1 MIIGL
6 NNLKSK
12 TMSNKEI
19 LAIYKIAEKHWS
31 RPSWLCFILGWNYTS
46 DGLCYYFHLQ
56 HSEYYCSRHFKK
68 LWYPYRT
75 TQVGSYHFH
84 TRKER
89 LQAIR
94 NVIKDLENEQ

>member
-1 MIIGL
+1 
-6 NNLKSK
+6 
-12 TMSNKEI
+12 MSNKKI

-31 RPSWLCFILGWNYTS
+31 RPAWLCWILGWNDIDY
-46 DGLCYYFHLQ
+46 GLCWYFNIKHRN
-56 HSEYYCSRHFKK
+56 YFNGGYFTK
-68 LWYPYRT
+68 LWLPYIT
-75 TQVGSYHFH
+75 KYADPYHYDFY

>member
-1 MIIGL
+1 
-6 NNLKSK
+6 
-12 TMSNKEI
+12 MSNKEI

-31 RPSWLCFILGWNYTS
+31 RPKWLCWILGWNDTIC
-46 DGLCYYFHLQ
+46 GLCYYFSQQ
-56 HSEYYCSRHFKK
+56 HTEYRYSLYFKY

-75 TQVGSYHFH
+75 IQFNSYHFH

>member
-1 MIIGL
+1 M
-6 NNLKSK
+6 NHNLKGK
-12 TMSNKEI
+12 EMSNKEI

-31 RPSWLCFILGWNYTS
+31 RPALLCKILGWNDTIG
-46 DGLCYYFHLQ
+46 GLCFYFGNKHTKYRYSL
-56 HSEYYCSRHFKK
+56 YFKH

-75 TQVGSYHFH
+75 RQDHAFHFH